1 MSPPDSSHKYP
12 LGNPPTPLQP
22 HSTPTTHSNI
32 DSVHFAENAKL
43 KTPQKRS
50 KNPQNAKHGKNPD
63 LISSSG
69 GEFSDEN
76 ISDFDDDDDF
86 DDFDDDEEDIDLE
99 NDHYHNN
106 RDGLDDGD
114 YTHLLSSSRKKNTS
128 SNIRDSSSIKNR
140 IKNGFIESSPL
151 TWQDYCRY
159 IFWFVLITTCIVTIF
174 IYRYK
179 LKILIHTIMKHRI
192 GGYFILCISFML
204 QALVCLPTLPLVL
217 AGGYTY
223 GVTVGSIIITIA
235 SLSTAC
241 IAFLISRYFF
251 RDYLRT
257 KFNIESVEQDDSD
270 DEYDDE
276 YDIDVDNDSAIINPS
291 NKNNHNNLHTRSRS
305 SQNKHLNPKTPTLNN
320 QSTPLTPRKRSSS
333 KSVITPSS
341 HLPQSKTL
349 PLSSNLGHFNGS
361 AATEFIDYTQSDV
374 DDLQGINFGLLY
386 GERRSEFV
394 EDQISMIN
402 GATVSTHT
410 QNTVDGANLTQDQQ
424 YNQNQELQTIT
435 SSLQPVSL
443 ITVRQNP
450 RQPTDGALKDKNQ
463 TATLLT
469 KATTRTKTPKKS
481 SKLPTVSTTTQTP
494 PSEAT
499 SKDSSPNTPNFWSQI
514 DQVIADDGF
523 TLVFLLRFSPLHPY
537 GMFNYLFGVTSVPF
551 HQYIL
556 ASLVSLLPTIVMEVY
571 LGSALKN
578 VGEIISLT
586 QDQRSIA
593 APNDND
599 SDSLLPQMPK
609 LPGFSDNKDGL
620 VGDRDENTPVGADG
634 IIGGGDTVYDIGKEG
649 NPELVKNHVHNNQLS
664 DVEHNLMKHERQ
676 NIVFWCGLIITLLSA
691 LFLTLYIK
699 SALKNKLKSLQLKKQ
714 QQQLLKK
721 QKKQQQQLQKKQ
733 DLLLLRTRP
742 MSTRARKAI
751 LTTTGAANGTAIS
764 TSASRKR
771 SGSDVVI
778 DVHMYSVEKP
788 KQIHF
793 VHKKKHNRNI
803 GK

>member
-12 LGNPPTPLQP
+12 LGNPPTSLQP

-32 DSVHFAENAKL
+32 DSVHFAENTKL
-43 KTPQKRS
+43 KTPQKHS
-50 KNPQNAKHGKNPD
+50 KNTKNGKNPD

-76 ISDFDDDDDF
+76 ISDFDDDDD
-86 DDFDDDEEDIDLE
+86 DDDEEDIDLE
-99 NDHYHNN
+99 NDHYHNHH
-106 RDGLDDGD
+106 DELDDGD

-128 SNIRDSSSIKNR
+128 FSIRDSSSIKNR

-276 YDIDVDNDSAIINPS
+276 YDIDVDNDTAIINPS
-291 NKNNHNNLHTRSRS
+291 NKNNHNNLHTTRSRS
-305 SQNKHLNPKTPTLNN
+305 SQNKRLNPRTPTLNN
-320 QSTPLTPRKRSSS
+320 QSTPLTPHKRSSS

-349 PLSSNLGHFNGS
+349 PLSSNLGHFNDIT
-361 AATEFIDYTQSDV
+361 ANEFIDDTQSDV

-386 GERRSEFV
+386 GEQRGEPI
-394 EDQISMIN
+394 EDQIPMIN
-402 GATVSTHT
+402 GATVSAYT
-410 QNTVDGANLTQDQQ
+410 QNTIDGADLAQDRQQ
-424 YNQNQELQTIT
+424 HNQNQELQTIT

-443 ITVRQNP
+443 ITERQNS
-450 RQPTDGALKDKNQ
+450 RQSIDGTLKDKNQ

-469 KATTRTKTPKKS
+469 KPTTRTKTPKKS
-481 SKLPTVSTTTQTP
+481 SKLTTVPTTTQTP

-499 SKDSSPNTPNFWSQI
+499 NKDSSSNTPNFWSQI

-620 VGDRDENTPVGADG
+620 VGDRDESAPVGADG
-634 IIGGGDTVYDIGKEG
+634 ITRGGDTVYDIGKEG
-649 NPELVKNHVHNNQLS
+649 NPELVRNHVHNNQLS

-751 LTTTGAANGTAIS
+751 LTTTAAANGTATS
-764 TSASRKR
+764 NSASRKR

-793 VHKKKHNRNI
+793 VHKKKNNHNIN
-803 GK
+803 K